1 MKTRNIMILLAT
13 IMLLVSACGSREAKQ
28 NESSEKTDNKTEG
41 NEKIEVDKNLLDV
54 EVTLPE
60 SFFKEQEQDIA
71 QVIAEAESEGISVT
85 KNSDGSLTYKMSKA
99 KHKEMMSELENET
112 KTSIEEMKNS
122 EDFASIKDV
131 EYNKSF
137 SEITLVVI
145 REKYEGSFDG
155 FAVLGVAI
163 SSMLYQMFDGVNP
176 DDYKVT
182 IFLKD
187 ADTGEVFDTIIY
199 PEALEQ

>member
-1 MKTRNIMILLAT
+1 MILLAT

-99 KHKEMMSELENET
+99 KHKEMMSELENQT

>member
-99 KHKEMMSELENET
+99 KHKEMMSELENQT

>member
-99 KHKEMMSELENET
+99 KHKEMMSELENQT

-176 DDYKVT
+176 DDYQVT